1 MNQAQVLEQL
11 RGLRAE
17 LAEMGVQS
25 LSVFGS
31 LARHEAMTDS
41 DVDLLIEFNSAVG
54 LFEYFAVKE
63 RLEEALGVRV
73 DLVTSGGLKPRI
85 KEQVLSEAISAN

>member
-54 LFEYFAVKE
+54 LFEYFAFKE
-63 RLEEALGVRV
+63 RLEQALGVHV
-73 DLVTSGGLKPRI
+73 DLVTPGGLKPRI